1 MKIDSILVPTSVLDL
16 WKTALSSLDAVG
28 IKEILQA
35 YPHLGAGFRPGHVNP
50 AIATTRIKAALL
62 TFPELPKEYRAF
74 LQSASPAASVLE
86 YLADAVVVR
95 DAAMLG
101 QCFGM
106 AETFSAMLLDERLT
120 VRTQGFAL
128 LADWD
133 GTEPDSAQRSISALA
148 LGAKWTVFVDKIN
161 SLRLQSPPELKALDS
176 AVAAGLLP
184 SILPLSLRPERTPQ
198 DGRQLLELRE
208 KRKEVRLL
216 QRALQASSF
225 ERDSALSAKLAE
237 CRAGDKSAAL
247 AKDLALQLSQLQGQF
262 DANVNEQ
269 VNARLSHRLLPWLR
283 PAETFAS
290 AVAQSADTNLL
301 GRADLLL
308 KKQADTDRLFGL
320 RSQLQDELIRSEAM
334 REKLKAAQLD
344 SLHPLAELEVLSG
357 ELATRITAI
366 KSLLGL
372 TPVMPV
378 AISSAVDQFVLRLST
393 SISLDEIANLRQAL
407 QASESAGLLLDHELH
422 SAYAMMGAATSRV
435 YAQSSLA
442 GDKPQLNP
450 SLKGLPLYALEEALA
465 HDLPCTLVV
474 DGHNVLHKLGWLFR
488 SDYEQG
494 FPGKRAR
501 QALVQRLQ
509 TLSLQRSGLMIHL
522 WFDGPQQGESCAS
535 ENLQIHFSGGCG
547 ENRADKQIVA
557 YLHHLQLSQP
567 TLLRAVVTDD
577 RDEAGQA
584 LVTGALAMAVQELA
598 LWIA

>member
-1 MKIDSILVPTSVLDL
+1 MKIDSIFVPTPVLEL
-16 WKTALSSLDAVG
+16 WKTALSGLDAAA

-35 YPHLGAGFRPGHVNP
+35 YSYLGAGFRPGHVNP
-50 AIATTRIKAALL
+50 SIAITRIKSALL

-74 LQSASPAASVLE
+74 LLAASATASVLA
-86 YLADAVVVR
+86 YLAEAVVLR
-95 DAAMLG
+95 DATLLG
-101 QCFGM
+101 QSFGM
-106 AETFSAMLLDERLT
+106 AETFSAMLLDERLA
-120 VRTQGFAL
+120 VRAQGFAL

-133 GTEPDSAQRSISALA
+133 GAEPDADLRSSSAAA
-148 LGAKWTVFVDKIN
+148 LGAQWTVFVEKIN
-161 SLRLQSPPELKALDS
+161 SLRMQAPPLAS
-176 AVAAGLLP
+176 AVDAASASVLP
-184 SILPLSLRPERTPQ
+184 PAVLALSLRPERTLQ
-198 DGRQLLELRE
+198 DAKQLLELRE
-208 KRKEVRLL
+208 KRKEVKLL

-247 AKDLALQLSQLQGQF
+247 AKSLALQLSELQDQF
-262 DANVNEQ
+262 DTNVNEQ

-283 PAETFAS
+283 PAEAFAN
-290 AVAQSADTNLL
+290 AVGQSADTNLL
-301 GRADLLL
+301 ERANLLL

-320 RSQLQDELIRSEAM
+320 RSQLQQELICSEEM

-344 SLHPLAELEVLSG
+344 SLHPLPELEALSS
-357 ELATRITAI
+357 ELAARIKAI

-378 AISSAVDQFVLRLST
+378 AISSVVDQFVLRLSS
-393 SISLDEIANLRQAL
+393 SISLDDIANLRQAL

-435 YAQSSLA
+435 YAQSSLS
-442 GDKPQLNP
+442 GGMPQINP
-450 SLKGLPLYALEEALA
+450 ALKGLPLYAMEEALA
-465 HDLPCTLVV
+465 HDRACTLVV

-488 SDYEQG
+488 ADFEQG

-509 TLSLQRSGLMIHL
+509 ALCLQRSGLMIHL
-522 WFDGPQQGESCAS
+522 WFDGPEQGESRAS

-547 ENRADKQIVA
+547 ENRADKQILA

-567 TLLRAVVTDD
+567 ALLRAVVTDD

-584 LVTGALAMAVQELA
+584 LLTGALAMAVQELA